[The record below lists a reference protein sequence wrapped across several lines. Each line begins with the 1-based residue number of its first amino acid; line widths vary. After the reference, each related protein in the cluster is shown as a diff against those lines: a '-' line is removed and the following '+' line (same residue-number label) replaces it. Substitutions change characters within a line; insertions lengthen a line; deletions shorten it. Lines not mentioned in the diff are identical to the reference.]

1 MSAPV
6 NIIDGRSART
16 AYVSP
21 DHGLYVAEIAPPVPA
36 VGTPSRIRLFVQ
48 YAGTTGALLEGT
60 PDSNADQGV
69 DGSVTNVEF
78 FVGAD
83 QDFDIRVMGIAI
95 TIADTAVAHNAF
107 ANVNAL
113 TNGWDLSITEAGE
126 ETFIIKAAKTGGQFI
141 SQGGFANPYG
151 DGVTS
156 FELSNWTATAD
167 AQTVSLPLRNI
178 VPGGLRLGMGTND
191 RISCFVRDDLTG
203 LTEMYVRVFG
213 YRHYP

>member
-1 MSAPV
+1 MSTPV
-6 NIIDGRSART
+6 NIVGGKSPRL

-21 DHGLYVAEIAPPVPA
+21 NHGLYVAEIIPPVPDIG
-36 VGTPSRIRLFVQ
+36 VKSRTRLFAQ
-48 YAGTTGALLEGT
+48 YAGTTGALSEGT

-126 ETFIIKAAKTGGQFI
+126 ETFIIKAAKTGGQLI

-151 DGVTS
+151 DGV
-156 FELSNWTATAD
+156 ESNHT
-167 AQTVSLPLRNI
+167 
-178 VPGGLRLGMGTND
+178 LRL
-191 RISCFVRDDLTG
+191 IV
-203 LTEMYVRVFG
+203 
-213 YRHYP
+213 